1 MSDIH
6 LLMFGWKLVMFS
18 LGRWPSGNFS
28 LGGVYLKLLMLTSI
42 IVSVFNFVQN

>member
-6 LLMFGWKLVMFS
+6 LLMFGWKLVMFP

-28 LGGVYLKLLMLTSI
+28 LGGVKLLMLTSI
-42 IVSVFNFVQN
+42 IVSVFNFAQN